1 MNETL
6 KNKISIYKNAN
17 LYEMGPICD
26 VDLLHS
32 TVQLQRTNGLGR
44 V

>member
-1 MNETL
+1 MMNP
-6 KNKISIYKNAN
+6 KKIKYQYTKNAN
-17 LYEMGPICD
+17 LYEMGPIRD